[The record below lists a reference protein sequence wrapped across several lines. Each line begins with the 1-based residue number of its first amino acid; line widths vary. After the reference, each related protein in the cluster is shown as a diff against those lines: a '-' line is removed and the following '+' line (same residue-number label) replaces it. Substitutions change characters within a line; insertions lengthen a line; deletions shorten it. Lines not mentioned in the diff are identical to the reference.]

1 MISQI
6 QSSISQNSWQSQW
19 RIKHKHNLHSLSME
33 LASSSD
39 KGASTRQHLSSCRQ
53 LHFILGYLKKNWRSF
68 WMKVKTS
75 QSNQERSSKL
85 SPPQLTTL
93 TLDNKLTNFLK
104 QQLSSQMVA
113 DQLFA
118 MEHNKI
124 VSGTWAWAP
133 HLEKQALQQIKGS
146 FGLHGHKLS
155 SSIIITDPHGPNSFI
170 RPSLS
175 TTRWR

>member
-1 MISQI
+1 MERLRGSIFQVVGSCISFLVT
-6 QSSISQNSWQSQW
+6 W
-19 RIKHKHNLHSLSME
+19 R
-33 LASSSD
+33 
-39 KGASTRQHLSSCRQ
+39 CC
-53 LHFILGYLKKNWRSF
+53 KNRTEDVL

-104 QQLSSQMVA
+104 QLLSSQMVA
-113 DQLFA
+113 NQLFA